1 MTFFYHCDMNFFAN
15 KSPLLCDRLIA
26 ADDRVY
32 CRTGLAGITK
42 NGCEYSLGNYVV
54 SCFVC

>member
-1 MTFFYHCDMNFFAN
+1 MNFFAD
-15 KSPLLCDRLIA
+15 KSPLLCDRLIV